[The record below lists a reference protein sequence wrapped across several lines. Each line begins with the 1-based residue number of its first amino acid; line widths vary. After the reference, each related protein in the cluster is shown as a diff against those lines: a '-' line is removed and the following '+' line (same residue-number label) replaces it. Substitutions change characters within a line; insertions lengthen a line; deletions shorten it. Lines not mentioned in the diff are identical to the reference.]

1 MATNVKTRIELTDT
15 RESMILKMS
24 DGIPGAMTVLSA
36 MVRNEKL
43 VDPDTLLPGITA
55 ILNLDTLG
63 IYSHRIWM
71 FYSDVCKK
79 DLVATIGLLRANQ
92 LGILPASVL
101 HHAIDS
107 RGKGVDVSEIVAAVR
122 KQLPEF
128 GKAYEEAKAK
138 AEAEAATNA
147 AGEPMSN
154 GNGTKQKCPV
164 CKRRIRGSNHENG
177 HHHQEALA
185 KQRK

>member
-36 MVRNEKL
+36 MV
-43 VDPDTLLPGITA
+43 
-55 ILNLDTLG
+55 
-63 IYSHRIWM
+63 
-71 FYSDVCKK
+71 
-79 DLVATIGLLRANQ
+79 
-92 LGILPASVL
+92 
-101 HHAIDS
+101 
-107 RGKGVDVSEIVAAVR
+107 
-122 KQLPEF
+122 
-128 GKAYEEAKAK
+128 
-138 AEAEAATNA
+138 
-147 AGEPMSN
+147 PMSN